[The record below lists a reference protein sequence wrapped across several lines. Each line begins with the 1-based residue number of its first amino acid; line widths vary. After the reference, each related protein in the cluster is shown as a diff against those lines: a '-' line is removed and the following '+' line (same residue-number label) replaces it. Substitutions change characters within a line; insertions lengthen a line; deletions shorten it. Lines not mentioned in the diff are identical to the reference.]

1 MNIRIVFAV
10 LFFALSAPVFADDP
24 EIGGPQ
30 NLNEKHNQSVVRN
43 KKYYKTGKF
52 ELGIGAG
59 MMPYDSAVDQYSL
72 GARLTW
78 HISDHYGW
86 EIIEYQK
93 FFSSVNS
100 FVTGSGLIGDAT
112 KNIQR
117 VDVVKANSLIGS
129 NFVLSPLYGKIRF
142 FGVVY
147 LDIYLVAGL
156 GLMDTQTISYSFT
169 NQSGSPAASG
179 YNFAINYGFGLKVFM
194 NNAFT
199 LFVDMRNYM
208 ANSPAYG
215 ANAFRS
221 NFTASAGL
229 SFFLPNFG

>member
-10 LFFALSAPVFADDP
+10 LFFAFCAPVWADDP
-24 EIGGPQ
+24 EIGGDQ
-30 NLNEKHNQSVVRN
+30 NLYEKRNQSVVRN
-43 KKYYKTGKF
+43 KKYYKAGKI

-59 MMPYDSAVDQYSL
+59 MMPYDSAVDQYTL

-93 FFSSVNS
+93 VLSSVNS
-100 FVTGSGLIGDAT
+100 FITGTGLIGDAT
-112 KNIQR
+112 KNIQD
-117 VDVVKANSLIGS
+117 VQVVKANSIIGS
-129 NFVLSPLYGKIRF
+129 NFVVSPLYGKIRF

-147 LDIYLVAGL
+147 LDIYVVAGL
-156 GLMDTQTISYSFT
+156 GLMDTQTIQYSLS
-169 NQSGSPAASG
+169 NQSGSQVNSG
-179 YNFAINYGFGLKVFM
+179 FNFAINYGFGLKVFM

-208 ANSPAYG
+208 AHSPAYG
-215 ANAFRS
+215 SSAFRS

>member
-1 MNIRIVFAV
+1 MHIRILIAV
-10 LFFALSAPVFADDP
+10 LAVVLAAPSWADEP

-30 NLNEKHNQSVVRN
+30 NINEKQNQSVVRN
-43 KKYYKTGKF
+43 KKYYKAGKF
-52 ELGIGAG
+52 EVGIGAG
-59 MMPYDSAVDQYSL
+59 MMPYDSAVDQYTF
-72 GARLTW
+72 GGRLTW

-93 FFSSVNS
+93 VFSSVNS
-100 FVTGSGLIGDAT
+100 FITGPGLIGDGN
-112 KNIQR
+112 KLIQ
-117 VDVVKANSLIGS
+117 DVQAVKVNSIIGS
-129 NFVLSPLYGKIRF
+129 NFVMSPLYGKIRF

-147 LDIYLVAGL
+147 LDIYVVAGL
-156 GLMDTQTISYSFT
+156 GLVNTQTVSYSFA
-169 NQSGSPAASG
+169 NQSGSEVASG
-179 YNFAINYGFGLKVFM
+179 YNFAINYGFGFKVFM

-215 ANAFRS
+215 SSAFRS